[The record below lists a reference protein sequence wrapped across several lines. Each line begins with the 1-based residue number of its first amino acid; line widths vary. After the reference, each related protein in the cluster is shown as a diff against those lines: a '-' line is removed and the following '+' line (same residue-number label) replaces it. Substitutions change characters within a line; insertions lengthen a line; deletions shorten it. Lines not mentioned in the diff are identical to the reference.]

1 MLLTKTA
8 KDKLIELLFDKKDAA
23 AAGEYILTFGNTL
36 TGLNDLSD
44 NWPDGNLRAVINTFQ
59 AELDY
64 RAELKKR
71 GEEAKPMEWG
81 VGNS

>member
-23 AAGEYILTFGNTL
+23 AAGEYILTFGDTL

-64 RAELKKR
+64 RAEQKKQ
-71 GEEAKPMEWG
+71 A
-81 VGNS
+81 NS